1 MYERLF
7 QISHIYTSST
17 NMWAR
22 AEYERW
28 AEEADIGTEKKAPDT
43 LMKQNESGEPLVGD
57 QQKKKG
63 GESGSGIGS
72 EKEKD
77 DGGKL

>member
-1 MYERLF
+1 MGLF
-7 QISHIYTSST
+7 GSMGYFLFAYTK
-17 NMWAR
+17 
-22 AEYERW
+22 
-28 AEEADIGTEKKAPDT
+28 DIGTEKKAPVDT
-43 LMKQNESGEPLVGD
+43 LMKQNEGEEPSVGD

-63 GESGSGIGS
+63 GESVSGIGS